1 MVVVVMDIRLGEE
14 AHPLEF
20 VQELIDDQDGELVLH
35 NLGVESVVVDT
46 KSPGLVFLMDK
57 QDWCGEKRHAGPNDA
72 LVEHVIALL
81 LDLILQ

>member
-57 QDWCGEKRHAGPNDA
+57 QDWCGEK
-72 LVEHVIALL
+72 
-81 LDLILQ
+81 